1 MQINFTLAVIIFLIL
16 FLVFPTL
23 MIVVFFNNKKVLK
36 IVGIVCFVLYCVALA
51 CLVFGRVSI
60 KNNVASLTFETNSK
74 WFSSYFIWGSFG
86 KTNVIYNLIMFFPVS
101 AFIISQTKNKIFLK
115 TLLTSFIMTII
126 IESFQFI
133 LPIVRNTEVLDIVL
147 NTISGIIGYLYF
159 KVVYFVAK
167 KIREK
172 PENKTE

>member
-86 KTNVIYNLIMFFPVS
+86 KTNVIYNSIKEAAEHTGASLAIKRCC
-101 AFIISQTKNKIFLK
+101 KNPNLK
-115 TLLTSFIMTII
+115 
-126 IESFQFI
+126 
-133 LPIVRNTEVLDIVL
+133 
-147 NTISGIIGYLYF
+147 SGGYHWEYVD
-159 KVVYFVAK
+159 K
-167 KIREK
+167 
-172 PENKTE
+172 